1 MSLSVVNS
9 RHSSPDFGQGF
20 KRAIGICKQILN
32 PMEALARRPGER
44 ARFAALPMRQLED
57 IGLTIAER
65 DDLVL
70 GLTIAQRDNLVH

>member
-1 MSLSVVNS
+1 
-9 RHSSPDFGQGF
+9 
-20 KRAIGICKQILN
+20 
-32 PMEALARRPGER
+32 MEALARRPGER